1 MSMANIRQAF
11 VAHYIV
17 GESIVTHIPTYR
29 EMKIN
34 VL

>member
-11 VAHYIV
+11 WARCIV
-17 GESIVTHIPTYR
+17 GEFIVTHIPNYR
-29 EMKIN
+29 EMEIN